1 LSRRS
6 RIAIPV
12 SHQTLYATGDVKLWV
27 KVTLWLR
34 DGGGNFK
41 DFVFKVDSGTE
52 ITTFP
57 AYDAKQ
63 LGLYIPANPA
73 PVRHEQTGLEVR
85 SGMLL
90 FRIDGMDQ
98 THYAASCLLLGDPN
112 VRPSPNA
119 PAAMLPRN
127 LLQPLALLE
136 KLNFST
142 QKNPGGPAYGELV
155 IEKK

>member
-1 LSRRS
+1 MSRL
-6 RIAIPV
+6 AIPV
-12 SHQTLYATGDVKLWV
+12 SDQKLFATGDVKLWLE
-27 KVTLWLR
+27 VTLAVR
-34 DGGGNFK
+34 DGAGS
-41 DFVFKVDSGTE
+41 FVNRLFKVDSGTE

-63 LGLYIPANPA
+63 LGLHVPANPA

-85 SGMLL
+85 SGMLV

-98 THYAASCLLLGDPN
+98 TVYAVSCLLLGDPY

-119 PAAMLPRN
+119 PKGTLARN
-127 LLQPLALLE
+127 PLQPLALLE

-142 QKNPGGPAYGELV
+142 QKNPGGPAYGELIV
-155 IEKK
+155 EKK

>member
-1 LSRRS
+1 MSRL
-6 RIAIPV
+6 AIPV
-12 SHQTLYATGDVKLWV
+12 SDLKLYATGDVKLWV
-27 KVTLWLR
+27 ELTLAMR
-34 DGGGNFK
+34 NGAGNFV
-41 DFVFKVDSGTE
+41 DRLFKVDSGTE

-57 AYDAKQ
+57 AYDARQ
-63 LGLYIPANPA
+63 LGLHVPANPA
-73 PVRHEQTGLEVR
+73 AVHHEQTGLEVR
-85 SGMLL
+85 SGMLV

-98 THYAASCLLLGDPN
+98 TLYAVSCLLLGDPN

-142 QKNPGGPAYGELV
+142 RKDPGGPAYGELIV
-155 IEKK
+155 EKK

>member
-1 LSRRS
+1 MSRL
-6 RIAIPV
+6 AIPV

-27 KVTLWLR
+27 SVTLALR
-34 DGGGNFK
+34 DGAGI
-41 DFVFKVDSGTE
+41 FVNHTFGVDSGTE

-57 AYDAKQ
+57 AFQAKQ
-63 LGLYIPANPA
+63 LGLYVPAHPA
-73 PVRHEQTGLEVR
+73 AVRHEQTGLEVR
-85 SGMLL
+85 SGMLV

-98 THYAASCLLLGDPN
+98 TLYAVSCLLLGDPN
-112 VRPSPNA
+112 VRSSPNA
-119 PAAMLPRN
+119 PKGTLPRN

-142 QKNPGGPAYGELV
+142 KKEPGGPPYGELI

>member
-1 LSRRS
+1 MS

-12 SHQTLYATGDVKLWV
+12 SSQPLYATGDAKLWV
-27 KVTLWLR
+27 EVVRAVR
-34 DGGGNFK
+34 DGTGNFVNRL
-41 DFVFKVDSGTE
+41 FRVDSGAE

-57 AYDAKQ
+57 AYDAMQ
-63 LGLYIPANPA
+63 LGLVVPARPA
-73 PVRHEQTGLEVR
+73 AVRHEQTGLEVR
-85 SGMLL
+85 SGMLV

-98 THYAASCLLLGDPN
+98 TLYAVSCLLLGDPS

-119 PAAMLPRN
+119 PAASRPRN

-142 QKNPGGPAYGELV
+142 AKNPGGPTYGELI